1 MRLPAKKLRRV
12 DCPDGWMSPQG
23 YAGYLGVTLAKM
35 RKRQV
40 ASRKA
45 R

>member
-12 DCPDGWMSPQG
+12 DCPDGWMSPQS
-23 YAGYLGVTLAKM
+23 YARYLGVTLAKM
-35 RKRQV
+35 RKRQA